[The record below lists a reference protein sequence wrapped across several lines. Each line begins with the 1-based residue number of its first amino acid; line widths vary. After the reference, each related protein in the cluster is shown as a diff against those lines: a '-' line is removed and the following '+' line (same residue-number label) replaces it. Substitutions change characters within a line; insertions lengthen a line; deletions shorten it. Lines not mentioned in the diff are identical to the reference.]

1 MNKIFLILLLSFI
14 TYVYLDSDGRCGTN
28 TSPKSASDCNDKL
41 TDDDKNNY
49 GYAYCC
55 YFTSSKKSEY
65 NYCGGLSKKE
75 YDNIGKYMKIQK
87 KSQEIGKIE
96 NEMGLNDNYED
107 LGKLKVDCNSNY
119 IKLGILILFLFLI

>member
-1 MNKIFLILLLSFI
+1 MNKIFFILLLSFI
-14 TYVYLDSDGRCGTN
+14 TYVYLGEGICGTN

-41 TDDDKNNY
+41 TDEDKNNY

-55 YFTSSKKSEY
+55 YFTLSKKSEY

-87 KSQEIGKIE
+87 IEKEVDELE
-96 NEMGLNDNYED
+96 NEIDPDDDYED
-107 LGKLKVDCNSNY
+107 FGKLKLECNSNY

>member
-14 TYVYLDSDGRCGTN
+14 TYVYLGEGICGTN

-41 TDDDKNNY
+41 TDTDKNN

-55 YFTSSKKSEY
+55 YFSFSKKSEN
-65 NYCGGLSKKE
+65 NYCLGLSKKE

-87 KSQEIGKIE
+87 KYREIGKLQ
-96 NEMGLNDNYED
+96 NEIDPDDDYED
-107 LGKLKVDCNSNY
+107 FGKLKLECNSNY